1 MTLKITDKLS
11 EAAVVFIVNNKA
23 VFIIILVM
31 LIILAIIGSLSSC
44 RVLVGAG
51 LTEAA
56 WNVTAVVVLE
66 GEREEIKMPNG
77 GSFVV
82 ILEVVISIAETLMVR
97 EIRIMKDG
105 WTVVSVNLKWII
117 DIIFFSKYISC

>member
-51 LTEAA
+51 LTETA
-56 WNVTAVVVLE
+56 WNVTAIVVLE

-97 EIRIMKDG
+97 EIWIMIDG

-117 DIIFFSKYISC
+117 DIIFFSKYSSC